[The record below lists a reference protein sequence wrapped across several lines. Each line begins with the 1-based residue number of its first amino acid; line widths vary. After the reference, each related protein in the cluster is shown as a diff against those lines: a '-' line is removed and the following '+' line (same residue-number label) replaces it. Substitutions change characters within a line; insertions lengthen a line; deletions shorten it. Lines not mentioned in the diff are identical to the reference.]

1 MTGTYVIIGLALVL
15 AIVAIL
21 LGRSSRSAGT
31 DSRDLSGIFLD
42 GIPAKH
48 PRLFPIIQQ
57 ALSNQDAEFLNS
69 HVEPRSRKRA
79 LAARRAAALF
89 FLAGLRADFRK
100 LTELSRLLAK
110 AAPEY
115 RTRDRNGADQARMEI
130 QLVVCG
136 GVAEVAHRC
145 IAGCTAPRAIG
156 YDRRNGIAVGS
167 CDACVAGCVLTFQS
181 LMGLDS
187 VSALLPPAELGA
199 MCAARRSRKLPLQ
212 RAFE

>member
-110 AAPEY
+110 AAPESAHATEMERIKLEWKFNLLY
-115 RTRDRNGADQARMEI
+115 VVVWLKLRTGALPVV
-130 QLVVCG
+130 QLHALSDTIG
-136 GVAEVAHRC
+136 AMASRLEVAMH
-145 IAGCTAPRAIG
+145 AWQ
-156 YDRRNGIAVGS
+156 
-167 CDACVAGCVLTFQS
+167 DAS
-181 LMGLDS
+181 LLS
-187 VSALLPPAELGA
+187 KV
-199 MCAARRSRKLPLQ
+199 
-212 RAFE
+212 